1 MSTRAVL
8 IAVAACL
15 ALVAITALLLDWSF
29 EKAVI
34 LSPVIVAV
42 AGAAG
47 FLVVLWTRVVWE
59 SIRGGRQDGQ
69 G

>member
-1 MSTRAVL
+1 VSTRAVL

-42 AGAAG
+42 GGAAG

-59 SIRGGRQDGQ
+59 SIRGGRQDG
-69 G
+69 